1 MTGCYI
7 LAETYKNFA
16 NNDLADF
23 WVVNFPPAYHQAL
36 LVSSGKTLEDQKD
49 STRIGRREGRKSP
62 ARQPEE
68 KSSITTWNDTQ
79 MHSVIGC
86 AIQTKW
92 RFVPMKSRV

>member
-36 LVSSGKTLEDQKD
+36 LVSSGKTLKDQKD
-49 STRIGRREGRKSP
+49 RYRKKGGKKKPRTSAGRK
-62 ARQPEE
+62 
-68 KSSITTWNDTQ
+68 IINYNL
-79 MHSVIGC
+79 
-86 AIQTKW
+86 KW
-92 RFVPMKSRV
+92 HANALGYRLCYPN